1 MHDKALL
8 EGICKHG
15 IGRHDLMV
23 TDTELPFHQIV
34 QNNIENS
41 DINDANLES
50 TASMLI
56 RIAWPKE
63 LVIARR
69 IEALCELILRP
80 KPQKRQIRSRKRK
93 SPGESAV
100 ARGGTAAMTTQP
112 SHYAGKKP
120 VTGGKTITPAMA
132 AAIAPPPHVANRK
145 YLSDIASSSDD
156 DDGED
161 EEDQEII
168 RQKRARYELYQQQQ
182 QQLQQQHYQQMRVP
196 TKPLKSQGFRYPP
209 AKSQQSSSS
218 SFYHN
223 NHTASST
230 PATVPSER
238 STPSTSNPDDE
249 EMEEGEISYS
259 DDDGDDEDDNSIVN
273 GSSSFAF

>member
-1 MHDKALL
+1 ML

-15 IGRHDLMV
+15 IGRHDLMI

-34 QNNIENS
+34 QNVIESS
-41 DINDANLES
+41 DITDPNLQS
-50 TASMLI
+50 TSAMLI

-93 SPGESAV
+93 SPGDSS
-100 ARGGTAAMTTQP
+100 TADSTPTMIPQSGASNP
-112 SHYAGKKP
+112 YAGKKP

-145 YLSDIASSSDD
+145 YLSDIASSSDED
-156 DDGED
+156 DEEED
-161 EEDQEII
+161 EDDQEII
-168 RQKRARYELYQQQQ
+168 RQKRARYELYQQQL
-182 QQLQQQHYQQMRVP
+182 QLQQQQQHLQMRVP

-209 AKSQQSSSS
+209 TKPQQSSSM
-218 SFYHN
+218 FYYN
-223 NHTASST
+223 NNTVSST
-230 PATVPSER
+230 PTPTTVPSER
-238 STPSTSNPDDE
+238 STPSTSNLEDE

-259 DDDGDDEDDNSIVN
+259 DDGDDEDDHSVVN
-273 GSSSFAF
+273 GSSSFAC